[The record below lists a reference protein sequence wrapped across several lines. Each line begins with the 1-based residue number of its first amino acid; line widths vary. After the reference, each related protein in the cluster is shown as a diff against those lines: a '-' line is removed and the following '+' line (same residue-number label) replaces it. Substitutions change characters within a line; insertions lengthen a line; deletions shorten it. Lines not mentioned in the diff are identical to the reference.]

1 MHMEI
6 MATEIPDLIAIKLN
20 SHKDERGF
28 FVETWR
34 EEWAKKLKLERP
46 FIQDNHAMSAEK
58 GVLRGLH
65 FQAPPAAQSKLVWVT
80 RGAVF
85 DVAVDI
91 RKGSPTYGQWHG
103 LVLSEENML
112 RFFIPAGFAHG
123 YMVLEPGTEF
133 HYKVDAYYAPQSE
146 GGLLWNDPTLGIA
159 WPALTPALSA
169 KDKILPLI
177 ASFESPF
184 TYRKKQ

>member
-1 MHMEI
+1 MEVR
-6 MATEIPDLIAIKLN
+6 ATGIPDLLVMALHP
-20 SHKDERGF
+20 HKDERGF
-28 FVETWR
+28 FMECWR
-34 EEWAKKLKLERP
+34 EEWSAALKLERP
-46 FIQDNHAMSAEK
+46 FVQDNHAMSVEK

-65 FQAPPAAQSKLVWVT
+65 FQMPPHAQSKLVWTT

-85 DVAVDI
+85 DVAVDL

-123 YMVLEPGTEF
+123 YMVLESYTEF

-146 GGLLWNDPTLGIA
+146 GGLRWNDPALGIA
-159 WPALTPALSA
+159 WPALAPILSSRDSALPSA
-169 KDKILPLI
+169 
-177 ASFESPF
+177 ASVESPF
-184 TYRKKQ
+184 TYRKKL

>member
-1 MHMEI
+1 MEI
-6 MATEIPDLIAIKLN
+6 ISTKIPGLMSLKLN
-20 SHKDERGF
+20 PYKDERGF

-46 FIQDNHAMSAEK
+46 FIQDNHAKSAAK

-65 FQAPPAAQSKLVWVT
+65 FQRPPHAQSKLVWVT
-80 RGAVF
+80 RGAVY

-91 RKGSPTYGQWHG
+91 REGSPTYGKWHG

-123 YMVLEPGTEF
+123 YMVLEPDTAF

-146 GGLLWNDPTLGIA
+146 DGILWNDPALAVA
-159 WPALTPALSA
+159 WPAISPVLSP
-169 KDKILPLI
+169 KDKDLPLMR
-177 ASFESPF
+177 SFETPF
-184 TYRKKQ
+184 KYRNKP